1 MPALKIICLL
11 SALIAM
17 PGYAQWTLN
26 NDASSLHFISIKAS
40 DIAEIHQ
47 FNTLTGMIEDD
58 GSVTVEVELA
68 SVDTLIPI
76 RDERMRD
83 LLFETSIFPVATTTT
98 RIDPQLIASLAVGE
112 RTTVTSE
119 VLLELHGE
127 AAPTIIE
134 LQAARLTE
142 NSVLVSTRKP
152 VVINVGMFN
161 LVDGVEA
168 LRSVA
173 GLPSIS
179 KAVPVTFTLI
189 FERED
194 S

>member
-1 MPALKIICLL
+1 MPALKLICLL
-11 SALIAM
+11 GALIAM

-40 DIAEIHQ
+40 DIAEIHT

-76 RDERMRD
+76 RDERMRE

-98 RIDPQLIASLAVGE
+98 RIEPELVASLKVGE
-112 RTTVTSE
+112 STMVTSE

-134 LQAARLTE
+134 LQALRVTE
-142 NSVLVSTRKP
+142 NRVMVNTVKP

-161 LVDGVEA
+161 LVDGLEA

-173 GLPSIS
+173 GLPNIS
-179 KAVPVTFTLI
+179 KAVPVTFNLV
-189 FERED
+189 FEQGG